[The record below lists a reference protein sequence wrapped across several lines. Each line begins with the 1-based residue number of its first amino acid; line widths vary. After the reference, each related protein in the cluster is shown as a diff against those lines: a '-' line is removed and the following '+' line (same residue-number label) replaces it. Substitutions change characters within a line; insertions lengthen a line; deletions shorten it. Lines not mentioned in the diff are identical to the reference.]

1 MVAWRN
7 SVLLKIRVLSQANVH
22 RWIQMSFRSFL
33 PVVISIVCDA
43 EHQRITITTFWNNLG
58 KTLSEVI
65 IFHAT
70 IGIILN
76 HNFIITVYLKCF
88 TLVFTNHSYGLSFTP
103 FVRTSWSFKPP
114 TPSLLY
120 QVFYIHV
127 FVQFCWWNYESACFV
142 SSPPGAL
149 ASFSATGVFW
159 ILLSPKRNNDSHDN
173 FKKKYHYVPWKG
185 YLPHCISS
193 MFNLHVFEHEE
204 FSLHQKRWKTS
215 KYSEPVKTI

>member
-7 SVLLKIRVLSQANVH
+7 LVLLKIRVLSQANGH

-33 PVVISIVCDA
+33 PVMISIVCDA
-43 EHQRITITTFWNNLG
+43 EHQRITITTFWKNFG

-65 IFHAT
+65 ICHAT
-70 IGIILN
+70 IGIILY

-149 ASFSATGVFW
+149 ASFSATGVFSEY
-159 ILLSPKRNNDSHDN
+159 SPAQNVIMTHM
-173 FKKKYHYVPWKG
+173 
-185 YLPHCISS
+185 I
-193 MFNLHVFEHEE
+193 
-204 FSLHQKRWKTS
+204 
-215 KYSEPVKTI
+215 I

>member
-7 SVLLKIRVLSQANVH
+7 SVLLKIRVLSQANIH

-103 FVRTSWSFKPP
+103 FVRTSWSYKTANALLIIPGVLYPRFCSVLLVELWV
-114 TPSLLY
+114 SL
-120 QVFYIHV
+120 F
-127 FVQFCWWNYESACFV
+127 CFV
-142 SSPPGAL
+142 TPW
-149 ASFSATGVFW
+149 SARF
-159 ILLSPKRNNDSHDN
+159 ILSYRCFLNTPQPK
-173 FKKKYHYVPWKG
+173 
-185 YLPHCISS
+185 
-193 MFNLHVFEHEE
+193 
-204 FSLHQKRWKTS
+204 T
-215 KYSEPVKTI
+215 

>member
-7 SVLLKIRVLSQANVH
+7 SVLLKIRVLSQANIH

-43 EHQRITITTFWNNLG
+43 EHQRITITTFWNNFG

-70 IGIILN
+70 IGIILY

-103 FVRTSWSFKPP
+103 FVRTSWSYKTANALLIIPGVLYPRFCSVLLVELWV
-114 TPSLLY
+114 SL
-120 QVFYIHV
+120 F
-127 FVQFCWWNYESACFV
+127 CFV
-142 SSPPGAL
+142 TPWSARFILSYRCFSEYSSAQNVIM
-149 ASFSATGVFW
+149 THM
-159 ILLSPKRNNDSHDN
+159 II
-173 FKKKYHYVPWKG
+173 KKKSTTMFLEKVIFLIAYH
-185 YLPHCISS
+185 LCLTFMFSS
-193 MFNLHVFEHEE
+193 MKSFLYTKNVGKHPNIA
-204 FSLHQKRWKTS
+204 SQ
-215 KYSEPVKTI
+215 